1 LDFPA
6 DVQGFGSRSTIDR
19 SVWRATV
26 MPICASS
33 PAAWIVVLISSAVP
47 ELEGSCGRDV
57 GAA

>member
-1 LDFPA
+1 M
-6 DVQGFGSRSTIDR
+6 STIDC

-47 ELEGSCGRDV
+47 ELAASRGRDV